1 MNYET
6 PSEASNAYPDG
17 RPSPPVEIV
26 VMVGIAGS
34 GKTTHAGRKFPG
46 YVRISMDE
54 YRKDGSWPGKRRE
67 LIGRFHGEL
76 PVGSIRLTS
85 GNKKA
90 ECVLADDALRTGRS
104 VVVDDTNLTGA
115 IRRPYVAL
123 ARKHGARARAV
134 FFTDF
139 ERARVQNAGR
149 AEGRVDGSI
158 LERQLGELERPAES
172 EGFDSVERGGEARL
186 A

>member
-1 MNYET
+1 
-6 PSEASNAYPDG
+6 
-17 RPSPPVEIV
+17 
-26 VMVGIAGS
+26 MVGIAGS

-104 VVVDDTNLTGA
+104 VVVDDTNLTRGHTQALRRAGA
-115 IRRPYVAL
+115 QARRP
-123 ARKHGARARAV
+123 
-134 FFTDF
+134 
-139 ERARVQNAGR
+139 
-149 AEGRVDGSI
+149 
-158 LERQLGELERPAES
+158 RQ
-172 EGFDSVERGGEARL
+172 GGVLYRL
-186 A
+186 